1 MKKILVFIFLIF
13 SFVVSKSNSI
23 ENKIIFKV
31 NNQIITSLD
40 IIKENKYLIL
50 LNPSLKQVEKNKLQ
64 KLSRDS
70 IINEKVKEI
79 EINKYFKKERL
90 LEDPNLKKIIQNLYN
105 QRGLSSEAEFEK
117 YLNSLNLNLQF
128 IKEKIAIEM
137 YWNNLIFRKYN
148 AQVVI
153 DNKTIE
159 LEIKKEIKKIKN
171 IKEYNLS
178 EILIQNEKDLDINKI
193 YDEIIK
199 SSKSIGFENTAT
211 LYSKSDTSKVGGKIG
226 WINETSLSQK
236 INKNINSLKKGE
248 VSKPI
253 RISNSFIIIK
263 INDVKL
269 KERKIDVKKI
279 LENRITFEKNQ
290 QLERFSI
297 AHLNKVKKNIYI
309 NEL

>member
-79 EINKYFKKERL
+79 EINKYFKNERL

-105 QRGLSSEAEFEK
+105 QSGLSSEAEFEK

>member
-79 EINKYFKKERL
+79 EINKYFKNERL

>member
-13 SFVVSKSNSI
+13 SFVVSKSNST

-40 IIKENKYLIL
+40 MIKESKYLIL
-50 LNPSLKQVEKNKLQ
+50 LNPGLKKLEKSKLE
-64 KLSRDS
+64 KLSSDS

-79 EINKYFKKERL
+79 EINKYFKNERSL
-90 LEDPNLKKIIQNLYN
+90 DDPNLKKIIQNLYN
-105 QRGLSSEAEFEK
+105 QIGLGSEAEFEK
-117 YLNSLNLNLQF
+117 YLNLLNLNLQF

-148 AQVVI
+148 NQVVI

-159 LEIKKEIKKIKN
+159 LEIKNEIKKIKN

-178 EILIQNEKDLDINKI
+178 EILIRNEKDLDINKI

-199 SSKSIGFENTAT
+199 SFKSIGFENTAT

-226 WINETSLSQK
+226 WIKETSLSQK
-236 INKNINSLKKGE
+236 INNNLNKLKKGE

-253 RISNSFIIIK
+253 KISNNFIIIK
-263 INDVKL
+263 INDIKF
-269 KERKIDVKKI
+269 KEKKIDVKKL
-279 LENRITFEKNQ
+279 LENRIAFEKNQ

-297 AHLNKVKKNIYI
+297 AYLNKVKKNINI

>member
-105 QRGLSSEAEFEK
+105 QSGLSSEAEFEK

>member
-13 SFVVSKSNSI
+13 SFVVSKSNST

-31 NNQIITSLD
+31 NDQIITSLD
-40 IIKENKYLIL
+40 MIKESKYLIL
-50 LNPSLKQVEKNKLQ
+50 LNPGLKKLEKNKLE
-64 KLSRDS
+64 KLSSDS

-79 EINKYFKKERL
+79 EINKYFKNERSL
-90 LEDPNLKKIIQNLYN
+90 DDPNLKKIIQNLYN
-105 QRGLSSEAEFEK
+105 QSGLSSEAEFEK

>member
-1 MKKILVFIFLIF
+1 MKKILVFIFLIL
-13 SFVVSKSNSI
+13 SFVISKSNSI

-40 IIKENKYLIL
+40 MIKEHKYLIL
-50 LNPSLKQVEKNKLQ
+50 LNPSLKQIEKNKLQ
-64 KLSRDS
+64 KLSSDS

-79 EINKYFKKERL
+79 EINKYFRNERS
-90 LEDPNLKKIIQNLYN
+90 LEDPNLKKIIQNLYK
-105 QRGLSSEAEFEK
+105 QIGLSSETEFEK
-117 YLNSLNLNLQF
+117 YLISLNLNLRF

-148 AQVVI
+148 NQVVI
-153 DNKTIE
+153 DNKSIE
-159 LEIKKEIKKIKN
+159 LEIKNEIKKINK

-178 EILIQNEKDLDINKI
+178 EILIRNEKDLDINNFYK
-193 YDEIIK
+193 EIIK
-199 SSKSIGFENTAT
+199 SMKSIGFENTAT

-236 INKNINSLKKGE
+236 INKNINKLKKGE

-253 RISNSFIIIK
+253 KISNNFIIIK
-263 INDVKL
+263 INDIKF
-269 KERKIDVKKI
+269 KERKIDVKKL
-279 LENRITFEKNQ
+279 LENRVAFEKNL

-297 AHLNKVKKNIYI
+297 AHLNKVKKNINI